1 MRRLEG
7 EVAIITGAASG
18 CVTGTEFTIDGGKA
32 VGWSAALVCF
42 ET

>member
-7 EVAIITGAASG
+7 KVVIMTGAASG
-18 CVTGTEFTIDGGKA
+18 CVTGREFTIDRGKT